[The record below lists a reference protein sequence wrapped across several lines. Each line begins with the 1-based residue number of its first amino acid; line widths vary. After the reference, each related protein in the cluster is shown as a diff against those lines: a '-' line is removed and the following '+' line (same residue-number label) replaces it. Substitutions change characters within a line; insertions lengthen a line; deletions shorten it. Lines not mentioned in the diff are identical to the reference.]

1 MTTAIHLPPVV
12 PPALHRE
19 SPRHPR
25 HLALG
30 LMLAA
35 SVSVVSLGAAG
46 SAGAQPSGPPVLGAP
61 APASPQP
68 APATAAPGAV
78 NPVPDPAPSAPP
90 ADAAGASGGM
100 EPVPPALTG
109 AAWNTANQAY
119 QAFQQK
125 NFARSAYL
133 AREVL
138 RLRPDSPQMW
148 ILLMDSLDAEGKL
161 AESVAAGNEALAAG
175 VKDQTLRARLI
186 AQSKA
191 LAQAPSLA
199 ANKALEA
206 NDPARAAE
214 EARKAIVLVP
224 DDLSYRML
232 LVYALIAQKQYE
244 AAEKAA
250 SDAIEV
256 DPRSFLPRT
265 LRGFLRVRLGQVAEA
280 ERDFDEA
287 LKDDVLS
294 GDTER
299 DARLVMADAALSVGH
314 IDRALKILEP
324 LANSD
329 NTAVLSRLS
338 VARAAQKNP
347 RIIPDK
353 ANQSLPVPYQ
363 KCVDTPYGPSCA
375 LVPADAPPGSGVTDT
390 PGFYAA
396 QDAFE
401 AYRNGDDA
409 LAEKRIREAL
419 QLNPKNGAWHRLLID
434 TLERAGKLKELEA
447 AINDAVAKA
456 GDDPS
461 LQALRAVTDKRIAEP
476 DAAQAIK
483 ELAAG
488 RPKNAVALAR
498 RAVERA
504 PNVMPFRLILIN
516 ALMASGQIQDARTE
530 AAAAVGADE
539 NDPLPRV
546 LNAWLLDKL
555 DRREE
560 AVAEFDK
567 VLASNILTD
576 VEEVNYRLIAANAA
590 LAAGQSED
598 ALKILQP
605 LDEAKNKDVTAY
617 RRMAEALAKTPSTK
631 RPALV
636 PPTVLCQP
644 TKYGVICSV
653 FFGAPGGPGGA
664 GLNPASPGYAAAS
677 AAYTAF
683 GRRDYATA
691 IREIRAAIDA
701 EPGNASY
708 RMLLLNA
715 LIASGRYGEAER
727 VLDQLLAS
735 SPRDATLLMQRG
747 NLHMQ
752 ARQYAAA
759 IRDFR
764 AALASGRLSSSEAR
778 TARFALVDAALQV
791 KDPELALSM
800 LQPMASEQSYEVQ
813 ARLGYTYLALGDK
826 ESALAAFE
834 VAARRAQGLEQR
846 NAMLNAR
853 INALVQLN
861 RKEEARALFLAAYER
876 GDLRNMR
883 TVDIAVL
890 AGQAG
895 EDDLAFQ
902 YFQQANDKWQLRGTN
917 LINAAYNARRTY
929 NNAVAVDYF
938 KRAIDENRKGEL
950 PLDPQYVFG
959 LRREVAELSRT
970 WGAYASI
977 SYGAVGVAPG
987 SYLAPPSGSA
997 SHTIGAGGEVYWRPP
1012 GIGYRDGSIFELFVR
1027 GFATLYDE
1035 NGGPTGGQ
1043 TFQGSVGA
1051 RWKPFK
1057 AENLVLEVSYL
1068 FPTGGTSRED
1078 VLLRAAYSKGEGT
1091 DLRVD
1096 EPNWR
1101 AWQIYA
1107 DYNYYAMLP
1116 ETVATFEARYGHAFR
1131 LDGISDHLVLWPFVA
1146 LGGAYDNGYATPFAL
1161 GVGPGVS
1168 LRYWFNEDEYQAP
1181 HSYLDLMAQY
1191 RFKLS
1196 GDDRAEGLFAG
1207 AFLSY

>member
-1 MTTAIHLPPVV
+1 M
-12 PPALHRE
+12 
-19 SPRHPR
+19 
-25 HLALG
+25 
-30 LMLAA
+30 
-35 SVSVVSLGAAG
+35 SVSALTLGAAG
-46 SAGAQPSGPPVLGAP
+46 GADAQPSGSSVLGAP
-61 APASPQP
+61 APAAATP
-68 APATAAPGAV
+68 APSTAAPGAV
-78 NPVPDPAPSAPP
+78 NPVAAPFQPTPP
-90 ADAAGASGGM
+90 QAATGPGQ

-125 NFARSAYL
+125 NFARAAYL

-148 ILLMDSLDAEGKL
+148 ILLMDALEAEGKL
-161 AESVAAGNEALAAG
+161 SEALAAGNEAVAAG
-175 VKDQTLRARLI
+175 VNDQSLRGRLK
-186 AQSKA
+186 AQSKV

-214 EARKAIVLVP
+214 EARRAIILVP

-250 SDAIEV
+250 SDAIAV

-265 LRGFLRVRLGQVAEA
+265 LRGFLRVRLGQVADA

-287 LKDDVLS
+287 LKDDILT

-299 DARLVMADAALSVGH
+299 DTRLVMADAALSVGH
-314 IDRALKILEP
+314 VDRALKLLEP
-324 LANSD
+324 LANSG

-401 AYRNGDDA
+401 AYRKGDDA
-409 LAEKRIREAL
+409 TAEKRIREAL
-419 QLNPKNGAWHRLLID
+419 QFNPKNGAWHRLLID

-456 GDDPS
+456 GDDPA
-461 LQALRAVTDKRIAEP
+461 LQALRAVTDKRLAEP

-483 ELAAG
+483 ELAGG
-488 RPKNAVALAR
+488 RPKGAVAIAR
-498 RAVERA
+498 KAVERA

-516 ALMASGQIQDARTE
+516 ALMSAGQTQEAQAE
-530 AAAAVGADE
+530 AAAAVKEDE
-539 NDPLPRV
+539 NDPLPRI

-555 DRREE
+555 GQRE
-560 AVAEFDK
+560 AATAEFDK
-567 VLASNILTD
+567 VLASTILTD
-576 VEEVNYRLIAANAA
+576 VEEVNFRLIAANAA
-590 LAAGQSED
+590 LAAGQGE
-598 ALKILQP
+598 AAVAILAS
-605 LDEAKNKDVTAY
+605 LDDAKNKDVAAY
-617 RRMAEALAKTPSTK
+617 RRSAEAFAKTPSMK

-677 AAYTAF
+677 AAYSAF

-691 IREIRAAIDA
+691 IREIRKAIDA

-708 RMLLLNA
+708 RVLLMNA
-715 LIASGRYGEAER
+715 LMAAGRYAEAER
-727 VLDQLLAS
+727 MLDQLLAA
-735 SPRDATLLMQRG
+735 SPRDAALLLQRG
-747 NLHMQ
+747 NLRMQ
-752 ARQYAAA
+752 AHQYAAA

-764 AALASGRLSSSEAR
+764 AALASGRLSGAQVR
-778 TARFALVDAALQV
+778 AVRFALADAALQV
-791 KDPELALSM
+791 KDPELALQV
-800 LQPMASEQSYEVQ
+800 LQPLAGEQSYEVQ
-813 ARLGYTYLALGDK
+813 ARLGYAYLALGDK
-826 ESALAAFE
+826 EAALAAFE
-834 VAARRAQGLEQR
+834 LAARRAQGLEQR
-846 NAMLNAR
+846 NAMLTAR
-853 INALVQLN
+853 INVLVQLN
-861 RKEEARALFLAAYER
+861 RKDEAKALFLAAYER

-883 TVDIAVL
+883 TVDLAVM
-890 AGQAG
+890 ASQAG
-895 EDDLAFQ
+895 EDELAFQ

-929 NNAVAVDYF
+929 NNATAVDYF
-938 KRAIDENRKGEL
+938 KRAIDEHREGKL
-950 PLDPQYVFG
+950 PLDPQYLFG

-970 WGAYASI
+970 WGAYASV
-977 SYGAVGVAPG
+977 SYGAVGIAPG
-987 SYLAPPSGSA
+987 AYLAPPSGSA
-997 SHTIGAGGEVYWRPP
+997 YHTIGAGGEVYWRPP
-1012 GIGYRDGSIFELFVR
+1012 NIGYRDGAIFELFAR
-1027 GFATLYDE
+1027 GFTTLYDE
-1035 NGGPTGGQ
+1035 NDGPTGFN

-1051 RWKPFK
+1051 RWKPFR

-1101 AWQIYA
+1101 AWQVYA
-1107 DYNYYAMLP
+1107 DFNYYTMLP
-1116 ETVATFEARYGHAFR
+1116 ETVASFEARYGHAFR
-1131 LDGISDHLVLWPFVA
+1131 LDAISDRLVLWPFLA
-1146 LGGAYDNGYATPFAL
+1146 IGGAYDNGYQTPFAL
-1161 GVGPGVS
+1161 GVGPGVT

-1191 RFKLS
+1191 RFKLA

>member
-1 MTTAIHLPPVV
+1 MSTAIHLPSAALPV
-12 PPALHRE
+12 LDRE
-19 SPRHPR
+19 SARLPR
-25 HLALG
+25 HLALS

-35 SVSVVSLGAAG
+35 SVSVLSLGAAG
-46 SAGAQPSGPPVLGAP
+46 SAGAQPSGQPVLGAP
-61 APASPQP
+61 TPANPTP
-68 APATAAPGAV
+68 APSHAAPGAV
-78 NPVPDPAPSAPP
+78 NPVPDPVSSTPAPG
-90 ADAAGASGGM
+90 GASGGM
-100 EPVPPALTG
+100 EPVPAALTG
-109 AAWNTANQAY
+109 AAWNTANQGY

-138 RLRPDSPQMW
+138 RLRPDAAAMW

-161 AESVAAGNEALAAG
+161 SESVAAGNEAIAAG
-175 VKDQTLRARLI
+175 VKDPSLRARLV
-186 AQSKA
+186 AQSKV

-206 NDPARAAE
+206 NDPAKAVD
-214 EARKAIVLVP
+214 EARRAIMLVP

-232 LVYALIAQKQYE
+232 LVYALIAQKNYE

-250 SDAIEV
+250 GDATEV
-256 DPRSFLPRT
+256 DPHSFLPRS
-265 LRGFLRVRLGQVAEA
+265 LRGFLRVRLGQVAGG

-287 LKDDVLS
+287 LKDEVLS

-299 DARLVMADAALSVGH
+299 DARLVAADAALSVGH

-324 LANSD
+324 LAHSD
-329 NTAVLSRLS
+329 NKAVLSRLS

-347 RIIPDK
+347 RIIPEK
-353 ANQSLPVPYQ
+353 ANQTLPVPFQ

-401 AYRNGDDA
+401 AYRKGDDVV
-409 LAEKRIREAL
+409 AEKRIREAL
-419 QLNPKNGAWHRLLID
+419 QFNPKNGAWHRLLID

-447 AINDAVAKA
+447 AINDAAAKA
-456 GDDPS
+456 GDDPA

-476 DAAQAIK
+476 DANQAIK
-483 ELAAG
+483 ELSAG

-498 RAVERA
+498 KAVERA

-516 ALMASGQIQDARTE
+516 ALMASGQTQDAEAE
-530 AAAAVGADE
+530 AAAAVKEDE

-546 LNAWLLDKL
+546 LDAWLLDKL
-555 DRREE
+555 GRREA

-567 VLASNILTD
+567 VLGSNLLTD
-576 VEEVNYRLIAANAA
+576 AEEVNYRLIAANAA
-590 LAAGQSED
+590 LVAGQGED
-598 ALKILQP
+598 ALKILQS
-605 LDEAKNKDVTAY
+605 LTDAKNKDVAAY
-617 RRMAEALAKTPSTK
+617 RRTAEALVKTPNMK

-691 IREIRAAIDA
+691 IREIRRAIDA

-708 RMLLLNA
+708 RMLLMNA
-715 LIASGRYGEAER
+715 LMAAGRYAEAEGL
-727 VLDQLLAS
+727 LDQLLAA
-735 SPRDATLLMQRG
+735 SPRDAALLMQRG
-747 NLHMQ
+747 NLRMQ
-752 ARQYAAA
+752 AHQYAGA

-764 AALASGRLSSSEAR
+764 AALASGRLSPSEAR
-778 TARFALVDAALQV
+778 TVRFSLVDAALQA
-791 KDPELALSM
+791 KDPELAMSV
-800 LQPMASEQSYEVQ
+800 LQPLANEQSYEVQ

-826 ESALAAFE
+826 AQALAAFE
-834 VAARRAQGLEQR
+834 VAARRAQGREQR
-846 NAMLNAR
+846 NAMLTAR
-853 INALVQLN
+853 VNVLVQLN
-861 RKEEARALFLAAYER
+861 RKDEARALFAAAYES

-883 TVDIAVL
+883 MVDLAVL

-902 YFQQANDKWQLRGTN
+902 LFQQANDKWQLRGTN
-917 LINAAYNARRTY
+917 LINAGYNARRTY

-977 SYGAVGVAPG
+977 SYGAVGIAPG
-987 SYLAPPSGSA
+987 SYLATTTPGA
-997 SHTIGAGGEVYWRPP
+997 YHTIGAGGELYWRPP
-1012 GIGYRDGSIFELFVR
+1012 GIGYRDGAIFELFVR
-1027 GFATLYDE
+1027 GYTTLYDE
-1035 NGGPTGGQ
+1035 NGGTTGIE

-1051 RWKPFK
+1051 RWKPIK
-1057 AENLVLEVSYL
+1057 TENLVLEVSYL

-1101 AWQIYA
+1101 AWQVYA
-1107 DYNYYAMLP
+1107 DYNYYTMLP
-1116 ETVATFEARYGHAFR
+1116 ETVASFEVRYGHAFR
-1131 LDGISDHLVLWPFVA
+1131 LDPISDHLVLWPFVA
-1146 LGGAYDNGYATPFAL
+1146 LGGAYDNGYATPFAM

-1191 RFKLS
+1191 RFKLA
-1196 GDDRAEGLFAG
+1196 GDERAEGLFAG